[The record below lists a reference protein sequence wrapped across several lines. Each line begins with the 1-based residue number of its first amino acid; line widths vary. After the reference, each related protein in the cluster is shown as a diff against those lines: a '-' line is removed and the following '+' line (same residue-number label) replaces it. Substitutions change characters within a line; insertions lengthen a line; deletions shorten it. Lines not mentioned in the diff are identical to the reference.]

1 MNRSGLKKVTKMVK
15 GRKGSVR
22 RSYWVK
28 SSQDVQKKPGFLARH
43 GKKILRVAGKVALAG
58 AGVGAA
64 YLAHKHIKQKLDA
77 RKAPPILHNPHAQN
91 PFHGITRNT
100 TAEFHAY
107 ERNRKANLK
116 DHERG
121 KDDVTRYMLEKVRR
135 EAPPM
140 HNGVRASTHEE
151 VKAHRDALKERSR
164 RDAEARTTAKMK
176 QRLLKSGGRRF

>member
-1 MNRSGLKKVTKMVK
+1 MNRSGLKKVTRMVK

-28 SSQDVQKKPGFLARH
+28 SDQDLEKKPGFLARH
-43 GKKILRVAGKVALAG
+43 GKKILRVAGKVALVG

-64 YLAHKHIKQKLDA
+64 YLAHKHMKKFGDRKFSEATAKFRQSVLA
-77 RKAPPILHNPHAQN
+77 ERRKAAPQAKPTQQYAPHAPPPLLHNPHAVN
-91 PFHGITRNT
+91 PFHG
-100 TAEFHAY
+100 
-107 ERNRKANLK
+107 
-116 DHERG
+116 
-121 KDDVTRYMLEKVRR
+121 
-135 EAPPM
+135 EAPM

-176 QRLLKSGGRRF
+176 ERLVKSGGRRF